1 MTRRDYAMDIGPL
14 PNEIRRD
21 PMRSLL
27 TCLLLA
33 AGGLACLSAGCE
45 KKKERIIDIK
55 APGVDVEGNKT
66 KDGIEI
72 EAGNKDKVLDIEA
85 PGVDVEVRKRD
96 RSKD

>member
-1 MTRRDYAMDIGPL
+1 
-14 PNEIRRD
+14 
-21 PMRSLL
+21 MRSLL

-55 APGVDVEGNKT
+55 APGVDVEVNKT

-72 EAGNKDKVLDIEA
+72 EAGKKKDKVLDIEA
-85 PGVDVEVRKRD
+85 PGVDVEVRK
-96 RSKD
+96 SGNPPKD